1 MRSRKLM
8 DMRLSSLVIA
18 LAIVSVGLFPLII
31 NQFAQA
37 VTKCEDETGKSN
49 AWIEGCKQ
57 GWYDHDHCKSYN
69 PGTGEVAKGYKVGW
83 SKGSC
88 K

>member
-1 MRSRKLM
+1 M
-8 DMRLSSLVIA
+8 DNHINLLVITLAVASIA
-18 LAIVSVGLFPLII
+18 LTPMVI
-31 NQFAQA
+31 NQNANAASHYCSDQ
-37 VTKCEDETGKSN
+37 TGKSN

-57 GWYDHDHCKSYN
+57 GWYDHDHCLSYN

-88 K
+88 

>member
-1 MRSRKLM
+1 MKINTKL
-8 DMRLSSLVIA
+8 LVIV
-18 LAIVSVGLFPLII
+18 L
-31 NQFAQA
+31 A
-37 VTKCEDETGKSN
+37 VTTLTLGPTIIVINPADAESHYCSDEKGKSK

-57 GWYDHDHCKSYN
+57 GWYDHDHCLSYN
-69 PGTGEVAKGYKVGW
+69 PGTGEVAQGYKVGW

>member
-1 MRSRKLM
+1 MHKQINL
-8 DMRLSSLVIA
+8 LVIT
-18 LAIVSVGLFPLII
+18 LAIASIALTPMMI
-31 NQFAQA
+31 NQNANA
-37 VTKCEDETGKSN
+37 ASHYCSDEKGKSK

-57 GWYDHDHCKSYN
+57 GWYDHDHCLSYN
-69 PGTGEVAKGYKVGW
+69 PGTGEVAQGYKVGW

>member
-1 MRSRKLM
+1 MKIRVNMFAIILATA
-8 DMRLSSLVIA
+8 SLA
-18 LAIVSVGLFPLII
+18 LAPSLLNIESA
-31 NQFAQA
+31 NAA
-37 VTKCEDETGKSN
+37 YYCSDEKGKSK

-57 GWYDHDHCKSYN
+57 GWYDHNHCLAYN

-88 K
+88 

>member
-1 MRSRKLM
+1 MMDTKLS
-8 DMRLSSLVIA
+8 LLVIA
-18 LAIVSVGLFPLII
+18 LAVASMALTPMIMNQNVS
-31 NQFAQA
+31 AA
-37 VTKCEDETGKSN
+37 SHYCADEKGKSK

-57 GWYDHDHCKSYN
+57 GWYDHDHCLSYN

-88 K
+88 

>member
-1 MRSRKLM
+1 MDSKL
-8 DMRLSSLVIA
+8 SLLVITLAVASIA
-18 LAIVSVGLFPLII
+18 LAPLIM
-31 NQFAQA
+31 NQHANA
-37 VTKCEDETGKSN
+37 VTKCENESGKSS

-69 PGTGEVAKGYKVGW
+69 PGTGEVAKGYSVGW

>member
-1 MRSRKLM
+1 MKIRVNMFAIILATA
-8 DMRLSSLVIA
+8 SLA
-18 LAIVSVGLFPLII
+18 LAPSLLNIESA
-31 NQFAQA
+31 NAA
-37 VTKCEDETGKSN
+37 YYCSDETGKSK

-57 GWYDHDHCKSYN
+57 GWYDHNHCLAYN

-88 K
+88 

>member
-1 MRSRKLM
+1 MFAIILATA
-8 DMRLSSLVIA
+8 SLA
-18 LAIVSVGLFPLII
+18 LAPSLLNIESA
-31 NQFAQA
+31 NAA
-37 VTKCEDETGKSN
+37 YYCSDEKVKSK

-57 GWYDHDHCKSYN
+57 GWYDHNHCLAYN

-88 K
+88 

>member
-1 MRSRKLM
+1 MFAIILATA
-8 DMRLSSLVIA
+8 SLA
-18 LAIVSVGLFPLII
+18 LAPSLL
-31 NQFAQA
+31 NTESANA
-37 VTKCEDETGKSN
+37 AYYCSDENGKSK

-57 GWYDHDHCKSYN
+57 GWYDHNHCLAYN

-88 K
+88 